1 MLVALLPMQWPTL
14 ALLPNQLNLKHRNNS
29 MNHTLQQILDCSE
42 IWALFIPLILM
53 VSGKENTAYLKPVRI
68 YVWVALIIS
77 VLIVLI
83 AKRNQWF
90 GLPKE
95 TSPEW
100 IGSNNFLYNLL
111 STVRFLLFSW
121 FFILLNQ
128 KTLSTVKKVIPLV
141 FIFCFVINFIFFED
155 FFSYWSFSGRLLS
168 IEATILLFYCLL
180 YYMHMLNDDESSFRK
195 SPSFWVVTGLS
206 IYVVINVPI
215 FLFYIALYK
224 QFEDFTLGIWD
235 IHNISYIIFCIF
247 LGKAFYESRK

>member
-1 MLVALLPMQWPTL
+1 M
-14 ALLPNQLNLKHRNNS
+14 NNV
-29 MNHTLQQILDCSE
+29 LQQLLDCSE
-42 IWALFIPLILM
+42 MWALFIPLFYM
-53 VSGKENTAYLKPVRI
+53 VRGSKKISYLKPVRI
-68 YVWVALIIS
+68 YVYTALAIS
-77 VLIVLI
+77 VFIILI

-90 GLPKE
+90 GLP
-95 TSPEW
+95 TDTNPDW
-100 IGSNNFLYNLL
+100 LGSNNFLYNLH
-111 STVRFLLFSW
+111 SAIRFIFFCW
-121 FFILLNQ
+121 FFILLDQ
-128 KTLSTVKKVIPLV
+128 KLFDTIKKTIPIL
-141 FIFCFVINFIFFED
+141 FLICFLINFIFFED
-155 FFSYWSFSGRLLS
+155 FFSFWSFSGRLLS

-224 QFEDFTLGIWD
+224 QFEDFTVGIWD